1 MKIVEVKGDLF
12 NTAGYTKEQ
21 VMFAHCIASD
31 FGMGAGIATQF
42 IEHFDMKDKLKKW
55 SKEQGHPVK
64 KVNKKFYGKSF
75 PISSRPTIVGTAA
88 RIENTYNLITKAFTH
103 EKPTMDDLTKS
114 LQDMKKQMVDN
125 KEKFLAIPDMIGC
138 GIDGLERS
146 QVLNTI
152 RCIFLYT
159 DITIYIVRL

>member
-1 MKIVEVKGDLF
+1 MKIMEVNGNLF

-42 IEHFDMKDKLKKW
+42 IERFDMKNKLKAW

-64 KVNKKFYGKSF
+64 KANKKSF
-75 PISSRPTIVGTAA
+75 PISFRPTIVGTAV

-114 LQDMKKQMVDN
+114 LQDMKRQMVTN
-125 KEKFLAIPDMIGC
+125 KETALAIPDMIGC

-146 QVLNTI
+146 QVLGI
-152 RCIFLYT
+152 IQSVFLFT